1 MDVLTRGRLQHGFLR
16 NRDSRALLTR
26 EIRIY
31 DLVFLEKAIWLV
43 G

>member
-1 MDVLTRGRLQHGFLR
+1 MDALTRGRLQHGYLH
-16 NRDSRALLTR
+16 NRDSRALLTG
-26 EIRIY
+26 EICIY